1 MRRPIPRTP
10 DGQGSIDH
18 DNHPIRR
25 PGRRQEG
32 PAFKL
37 PRDGGGAVSLAD
49 YAGRKLVIF
58 FYPRASTPGCTKE
71 AMDFSRLAAQFA
83 AADTD
88 VLGVSADPLKAQE
101 KFRDKYELTMPL
113 LSDTEQAMLVAYG
126 AWGEK
131 KLYGKV
137 FEGVLRSTVLI
148 GTDGK
153 VIKTWRNVK
162 VDGHADQVLAEA
174 QRH

>member
-1 MRRPIPRTP
+1 MKKTATTTE
-10 DGQGSIDH
+10 IDL
-18 DNHPIRR
+18 I
-25 PGRRQEG
+25 EG
-32 PAFKL
+32 KKAPAFRL
-37 PRDGGGAVSLAD
+37 PRDGGGTVSLSD

-71 AMDFSRLAAQFA
+71 AMDFTRLAADFA
-83 AADTD
+83 AADTA

-101 KFRDKYELTMPL
+101 KFRDKYELGMPL
-113 LSDTEQAMLVAYG
+113 FSDDTQTMLTSYR

-148 GTDGK
+148 GKDGK
-153 VIKTWRNVK
+153 IVKVWRNVK
-162 VDGHADQVLAEA
+162 VDGHAEAVLAEA
-174 QRH
+174 RRH

>member
-1 MRRPIPRTP
+1 MAKTAQTTTADPIE
-10 DGQGSIDH
+10 
-18 DNHPIRR
+18 
-25 PGRRQEG
+25 GRKA

-37 PRDGGGAVSLAD
+37 PRDGGATVSLSD

-58 FYPRASTPGCTKE
+58 FYPRANTPGCTKE
-71 AMDFSRLAAQFA
+71 AIDFNRLATDFK
-83 AADTD
+83 AADTA

-101 KFRDKYELTMPL
+101 KFRDKYELGMPL
-113 LSDTEQAMLVAYG
+113 LSDATQTMLAAYG

-148 GTDGK
+148 GKDGK
-153 VIKTWRNVK
+153 VIKAWRNVK
-162 VDGHADQVLAEA
+162 VDGHADAVLAEA
-174 QRH
+174 LRH